1 MSVVLFRVDER
12 LIHGQVVLGWGGQL
26 KPDRYIVVDSELAV
40 SEWEQEL
47 YRLALPNGTAAEFW
61 SPALAAV
68 NIQTWQESTERTFLL
83 VRSLAAAVELAAG
96 GALDGA
102 TLNLGGL
109 HHAPSRREL
118 LPYLYLGEEDVERV
132 RWLQSSGVNVVA
144 QDLPGS
150 PRLDGKT
157 LISRGRSVWA
167 S

>member
-47 YRLALPNGTAAEFW
+47 YRLALPGGIQAEFW
-61 SPALAAV
+61 SPSLAAEHLAS
-68 NIQTWQESTERTFLL
+68 WLESEERTVLL
-83 VRSLAAAVELAAG
+83 VRSLAAAVELAGG
-96 GALDGA
+96 GALAGS

-109 HHAPSRREL
+109 HHAPDRREL
-118 LPYLYLGEEDVERV
+118 LPYLYLGEDDVERV
-132 RWLQSSGVNVVA
+132 RWLQSSGVEVVA

-150 PRLDGKT
+150 PRLDGET

>member
-12 LIHGQVVLGWGGQL
+12 LIHGQVVLGWGGQF
-26 KPDRYIVVDSELAV
+26 KPDRYIVVDGELAV

-47 YRLALPNGTAAEFW
+47 YRLALPGGTLAEFW
-61 SPALAAV
+61 SPQLATEQV
-68 NIQTWQESTERTFLL
+68 RSWQESDERTFVL
-83 VRSLAAAVELAAG
+83 VRSLAAAVELASS
-96 GALDGA
+96 GALQGA

-109 HHAPSRREL
+109 HHAPNRREL
-118 LPYLYLGEEDVERV
+118 LPYLYLAEDDVERV
-132 RWLQSSGVNVVA
+132 RWLQASGVDVVA

-150 PRLDGKT
+150 PRFDGET